1 MTIDP
6 PKNKILTVI
15 IHVRLWIL
23 VEYYDELGTPQGRW
37 WRVDDSTIWTM
48 IDLGGELILWVSQV
62 ILRKYLCPL
71 FVVTAGTQNY
81 KKKTSQRCRRH
92 FGNTRDIHA
101 ICWFCVNLCKECL
114 RRPLNKSRHQNPPGT
129 RTIIQGTAYRYG
141 TFHPEMPQKYRNFQT
156 CPNVGKLWH
165 FGNISVV
172 RKLHKIKVRPPGSS
186 GNWSCNEMWCG

>member
-101 ICWFCVNLCKECL
+101 ICWFCVNLCKESL
-114 RRPLNKSRHQNPPGT
+114 RQPLNKSRHQNPPGT

-141 TFHPEMPQKYRNFQT
+141 TFHPEMPWQALA
-156 CPNVGKLWH
+156 LWTYLC
-165 FGNISVV
+165 GSKVAP
-172 RKLHKIKVRPPGSS
+172 KKVRPPGSS